1 MRAIASGLTDVGLQ
15 RDHNEDSYAVLAEYD
30 LFIVADGMGGHRA
43 GDVASRL
50 ATDAIAEFFRST
62 AQEDA
67 TWPFH
72 FDTSL
77 SEDENR
83 LVTGIRVAN
92 RRIYDRSIRSRDCAG
107 MGTTVVGALYSRKKN
122 RLFVGHVGDS
132 RAYRVRGR
140 AIQQLTRDHSLIND
154 YLLAMPELTE
164 EQRAELPKNVI
175 TRALGM
181 QDSVAVDLVSDDPQL
196 GDVYLLCSD
205 GLSGM
210 LSDDQ
215 ILGVVSSSADTNE
228 MCRRLIQTAN
238 DHGGEDNITALVIR
252 FDDVPSDEAGQ
263 RPTQAPP
270 EPAPESKAAANAE
283 FLARAVVAC
292 CMSLSRL
299 VPCSRCRRHVVEG
312 ASCPFCAR
320 RLASAGALVAVSI
333 AAASCGRGEPA
344 QGRRRPRPRRDTPA
358 SAAPSSTATAA
369 PSKACN
375 APAPRRIRRALA
387 PVHRVPASTPPPSAT
402 PAAKAPAPPPSPGR
416 SPCPSTGWCG
426 RPGPRADYGMPDL

>member
-15 RDHNEDSYAVLAEYD
+15 RDHNEDSYAVLSEYD

-50 ATDAIAEFFRST
+50 ATDSIAEFFRST

-92 RRIYDRSIRSRDCAG
+92 RRIFERSIRSRECAG
-107 MGTTVVGALYSRKKN
+107 MGTTIVGALYSRKKN

-132 RAYRVRGR
+132 RAYRVRGES
-140 AIQQLTRDHSLIND
+140 IQQLTRDHSLIND
-154 YLLAMPELTE
+154 YLMAMPDLTE

-181 QDSVAVDLVSDDPQL
+181 QDSVAVDLVSDEPQL

-210 LSDDQ
+210 LTDEQ
-215 ILGVVSSSADTNE
+215 IQQIVDSSTDPIE
-228 MCRRLIQTAN
+228 ICRRLIAKAN
-238 DHGGEDNITALVIR
+238 ENGGEDNITALVIR
-252 FDDVPSDEAGQ
+252 FGEDAEAT
-263 RPTQAPP
+263 RVTQAPP
-270 EPAPESKAAANAE
+270 TP
-283 FLARAVVAC
+283 
-292 CMSLSRL
+292 
-299 VPCSRCRRHVVEG
+299 
-312 ASCPFCAR
+312 
-320 RLASAGALVAVSI
+320 VS
-333 AAASCGRGEPA
+333 P
-344 QGRRRPRPRRDTPA
+344 Q
-358 SAAPSSTATAA
+358 
-369 PSKACN
+369 
-375 APAPRRIRRALA
+375 
-387 PVHRVPASTPPPSAT
+387 
-402 PAAKAPAPPPSPGR
+402 APPTAS
-416 SPCPSTGWCG
+416 S
-426 RPGPRADYGMPDL
+426 A

>member
-15 RDHNEDSYAVLAEYD
+15 RDHNEDSYAVLSEYD

-50 ATDAIAEFFRST
+50 ATDSIAEFFRST

-92 RRIYDRSIRSRDCAG
+92 RRIFERSIRSRECAG
-107 MGTTVVGALYSRKKN
+107 MGTTIVGALYSRKKN

-132 RAYRVRGR
+132 RAYRVRAR
-140 AIQQLTRDHSLIND
+140 SIQQLTRDHSLIND
-154 YLLAMPELTE
+154 YLMAMPDLTE

-181 QDSVAVDLVSDDPQL
+181 QDSVAVDLVSDEPQL

-210 LSDDQ
+210 LTDEQ
-215 ILGVVSSSADTNE
+215 ILAVVQSAAE
-228 MCRRLIQTAN
+228 PVEICRRLIAKAN
-238 DHGGEDNITALVIR
+238 DHGGEDNITALVVR
-252 FDDVPSDEAGQ
+252 FDEESERAQ
-263 RPTQAPP
+263 RVTQSPPAPAAAPP
-270 EPAPESKAAANAE
+270 DGATERES
-283 FLARAVVAC
+283 
-292 CMSLSRL
+292 S
-299 VPCSRCRRHVVEG
+299 
-312 ASCPFCAR
+312 
-320 RLASAGALVAVSI
+320 
-333 AAASCGRGEPA
+333 
-344 QGRRRPRPRRDTPA
+344 
-358 SAAPSSTATAA
+358 
-369 PSKACN
+369 
-375 APAPRRIRRALA
+375 
-387 PVHRVPASTPPPSAT
+387 
-402 PAAKAPAPPPSPGR
+402 
-416 SPCPSTGWCG
+416 
-426 RPGPRADYGMPDL
+426 